1 MEICQYKNFMKI
13 YSVAVLP
20 ESNYGIPNHAFE
32 IFVTILCREW
42 LRISVDFFDSILFTL
57 DKLVMYLDH
66 SHLQIVTSP

>member
-1 MEICQYKNFMKI
+1 MKI
-13 YSVAVLP
+13 YFVDVLP

-32 IFVTILCREW
+32 IFVTISSRDW
-42 LRISVDFFDSILFTL
+42 LRISVDFFVPILFII